1 MSALQLRKHV
11 EVVLVAVATLALT
24 AGNSSAVVINFEE
37 FPDGSIHV
45 TGDANVVKPAAET
58 FRISAPNCNCG
69 ADITLGQIGTATE
82 FLVNILDSA
91 GGPISDQVWV
101 HRVSAAAGSQVIDFH
116 SEDGNPF
123 ATGGT
128 DVVMTSRVETGSLQ
142 PVLTYTSMSGATV
155 NISISSPL
163 EVSVPEPA
171 TLALLGVAVVGIATA
186 RRGKPAR
193 RAHGQQ
199 PAPL

>member
-1 MSALQLRKHV
+1 MFSLQPRKQV
-11 EVVLVAVATLALT
+11 KVVLFALATLALT
-24 AGNSSAVVINFEE
+24 AGNASAIVINFEE

-45 TGDANVVKPAAET
+45 TGDLNVVKPASET

-69 ADITLGQIGTATE
+69 ADATLNGIGTSTE
-82 FLVNILDSA
+82 FLVDILDSA

-123 ATGGT
+123 ATGGANA
-128 DVVMTSRVETGSLQ
+128 MITSVVETGSLQ
-142 PVLTYTSMSGATV
+142 PVLTYTSMGGATV

-163 EVSVPEPA
+163 EVSVPEPT
-171 TLALLGVAVVGIATA
+171 TLALLGVSLLGIATA
-186 RRGKPAR
+186 RR
-193 RAHGQQ
+193 RAT
-199 PAPL
+199 PPMP